1 MISPIININ
10 GGSADDLIKPRLMAM
25 DLINDVIE
33 ELKRVTPNGRD
44 YPGAYERYHEDRAEH
59 YERLQRLRLIHE
71 EIFAEALAIKE
82 QRS

>member
-44 YPGAYERYHEDRAEH
+44 YPGAYDRCLEDRAEH
-59 YERLQRLRLIHE
+59 YDRLRRLQSIRE

-82 QRS
+82 QG

>member
-10 GGSADDLIKPRLMAM
+10 GSSADDLIKPRLMAM

-44 YPGAYERYHEDRAEH
+44 YPGASYRCQEDREEH
-59 YERLQRLRLIHE
+59 YERLRRLQSIRE

-82 QRS
+82 QGS